1 MAKNIL
7 MIALVAACIAF
18 SAKATLYLDANVDM
32 WSGMATNI
40 ADTTSYGK
48 WLIYTIWYSFAPL
61 VAPVLGTIVA
71 EIYQGTNTIDVNGN
85 SLALG
90 QGLALYGL

>member
-1 MAKNIL
+1 

-40 ADTTSYGK
+40 SDTTSYGK
-48 WLIYTIWYSFAPL
+48 WAIYTIWYSFAPL
-61 VAPVLGTIVA
+61 VAPVLGTVVA
-71 EIYQGTNTIDVNGN
+71 NIYQGTNTIDVGT
-85 SLALG
+85 STIALG
-90 QGLALYGL
+90 EGLAIYGI